1 VITTALDSVTSRDGT
16 VIGYRRLG
24 DGPGV
29 ILLHGAM
36 SSSHNHV
43 QLAEALADSFTVY
56 VPDRR
61 GRGFSGPYRDD
72 HSIRTDVDDM
82 AAVLEATGAHNV
94 FGCSSGAIIALEA
107 ARTVPALRRAAIFE
121 PPLFAD
127 RRVPAAVL
135 ARFDK
140 AMADGNIAGALVVG
154 MKGAKM
160 GPPVFT
166 AIPGRLLEPLTKLA
180 MAHEDRHG
188 TNGYVP
194 MRALAPTLHYD
205 FQLAAE
211 LSGAPERYQAI
222 TADVLLLG
230 GSKSPAYLKRAL
242 DALARVMPDAER
254 VELAGVGHAAAWN
267 SDRGGQPALV
277 GGALRGFF
285 AA

>member
-1 VITTALDSVTSRDGT
+1 MITAALDSVTSRDGT

-24 DGPGV
+24 EGPGV

-36 SSSHNHV
+36 SSSHNHL
-43 QLAEALADSFTVY
+43 QLVEALADSFTVY

-61 GRGFSGPYRDD
+61 GRGLSGPYRDD
-72 HSIRTDVDDM
+72 HSVQTDVDDL

-107 ARTVPALRRAAIFE
+107 ARTVPVLRRAATFE

-140 AMADGNIAGALVVG
+140 AMADGNLAAALVAG

-160 GPPVFT
+160 GPPVFNV
-166 AIPGRLLEPLTKLA
+166 IPSKLLEPLTRMA
-180 MAHEDRHG
+180 MAQEDKRG
-188 TNGYVP
+188 TSGYVP
-194 MRALAPTLHYD
+194 MRNLAPTLHYD

-211 LSGAPERYQAI
+211 LSGSLERYRAI

-230 GSKSPAYLKRAL
+230 GSKSPGYLKRAL
-242 DALARVMPDAER
+242 DALAKVLPDAER
-254 VELAGVGHAAAWN
+254 VELAGLGHAAAWN
-267 SDRGGQPALV
+267 SDRGGQPAQV
-277 GGALRGFF
+277 GRALRRFF
-285 AA
+285 VA

>member
-1 VITTALDSVTSRDGT
+1 MITTALDSVTSRDGT

-24 DGPGV
+24 DGRGV

-43 QLAEALADSFTVY
+43 QLAGALADSFTVY

-61 GRGFSGPYRDD
+61 GRGSSGPYRDD
-72 HSIRTDVDDM
+72 HSVQTDVDDLE
-82 AAVLEATGAHNV
+82 AVLDATGAHDV

-140 AMADGNIAGALVVG
+140 AMADGNLAAALVAG

-160 GPPVFT
+160 GPGVFNVL
-166 AIPGRLLEPLTKLA
+166 PGKLLEPLTRMA
-180 MAHEDRHG
+180 MAQEDKRR
-188 TNGYVP
+188 TSGYVP
-194 MRALAPTLHYD
+194 MRDLGPTLHYD

-211 LSGAPERYQAI
+211 LSGALERYCAI
-222 TADVLLLG
+222 NADVLLLG

-242 DALARVMPDAER
+242 DALAKVLPEAHR
-254 VELAGVGHAAAWN
+254 VELSGVGHAAAWN
-267 SDRGGQPALV
+267 SDRGGQPAQVAHELQ
-277 GGALRGFF
+277 RFF
-285 AA
+285 SS

>member
-1 VITTALDSVTSRDGT
+1 MITTALDSVTSRDGT

-24 DGPGV
+24 EGPGV

-36 SSSHNHV
+36 SSSHNHL
-43 QLAEALADSFTVY
+43 QLVEALADSFTVY

-61 GRGFSGPYRDD
+61 GRGLSGPYRDD
-72 HSIRTDVDDM
+72 HSVQTDVDDL

-107 ARTVPALRRAAIFE
+107 ARTVPVLRRAATFE

-140 AMADGNIAGALVVG
+140 AMADGNLAAALVAG

-160 GPPVFT
+160 GPPVFNV
-166 AIPGRLLEPLTKLA
+166 IPSKLLEPLTRMA
-180 MAHEDRHG
+180 MAQEDKRG
-188 TNGYVP
+188 TSGYVP
-194 MRALAPTLHYD
+194 MRNLAPTLHYD

-211 LSGAPERYQAI
+211 LSGSLERYRAI

-230 GSKSPAYLKRAL
+230 GSKSPGYLKRAL
-242 DALARVMPDAER
+242 DALAKVLPDAER
-254 VELAGVGHAAAWN
+254 VELAGLGHAAAWN
-267 SDRGGQPALV
+267 SDRGGQPAQV
-277 GGALRGFF
+277 GRALRRFF
-285 AA
+285 VA